1 MSRNFNQA
9 TVLVNLVQRSKTS
22 FEKITLD
29 LMTARVLKTL
39 KPLSNQPGVAAWVF
53 TTFLQRFSCTFSF
66 KTGACRRAST
76 SMLRVESS
84 VRDICRREIVGWVSS
99 LLLRHTV

>member
-22 FEKITLD
+22 FEKRSLD

-39 KPLSNQPGVAAWVF
+39 KPLSNQSGVAAWVF
-53 TTFLQRFSCTFSF
+53 TNFLQRFYSTFSF
-66 KTGACRRAST
+66 KTGTCRRAST
-76 SMLRVESS
+76 SMLRLTCGVISA
-84 VRDICRREIVGWVSS
+84 
-99 LLLRHTV
+99 

>member
-22 FEKITLD
+22 FEKRTLD

-39 KPLSNQPGVAAWVF
+39 KPLNNQPGVAAWVF
-53 TTFLQRFSCTFSF
+53 TNFLQRFSSNIF
-66 KTGACRRAST
+66 
-76 SMLRVESS
+76 L
-84 VRDICRREIVGWVSS
+84 
-99 LLLRHTV
+99 